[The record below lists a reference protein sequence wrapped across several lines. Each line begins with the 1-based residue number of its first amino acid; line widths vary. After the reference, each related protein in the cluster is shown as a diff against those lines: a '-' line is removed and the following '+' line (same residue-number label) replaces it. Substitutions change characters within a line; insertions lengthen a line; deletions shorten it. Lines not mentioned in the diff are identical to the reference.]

1 MRSNLIIGK
10 YDEIGIN
17 FKEEDIENLFL
28 ISQDNILRLEME
40 HENNNDVYKLM
51 NLWNII
57 KTYEQ
62 GIWSKE

>member
-40 HENNNDVYKLM
+40 HENNNDVYKL
-51 NLWNII
+51 
-57 KTYEQ
+57 
-62 GIWSKE
+62 